1 MVKQLTLYQDD
12 VSKIPHMHLTILS
25 PTLDIV
31 QASVE
36 VRKREEL
43 LTNDSFVVA
52 FMREQGLTQL
62 ATANGDFDRVGG
74 IAIYK
79 PTDLERQDTPDNLSV

>member
-1 MVKQLTLYQDD
+1 M
-12 VSKIPHMHLTILS
+12 
-25 PTLDIV
+25 
-31 QASVE
+31 QASAE
-36 VRKREEL
+36 VRVGEGL

-52 FMREQGLTQL
+52 FMRAQGLTQL

-79 PTDLERQDTPDNLSV
+79 PADLEGQDAPEDLIV